1 MATRRTPTPPPP
13 TLSQIDLLAL
23 VAIARLGPEAYG
35 VSIRDE
41 IIRVTTREISMAA
54 TYAAL
59 DRLEG
64 AALIDASLSAP
75 RPERGGRARRQFQLT
90 AAGRATLKH
99 ERDLTARLWRGVSLD
114 AGVES

>member
-1 MATRRTPTPPPP
+1 MVKRRVPTPPPP
-13 TLSQIDLLAL
+13 ALGQIDLLAL
-23 VAIARLGPEAYG
+23 VTVARLGPDAYG

-54 TYAAL
+54 VYAAL
-59 DRLEG
+59 DRLEQG
-64 AALIDASLSAP
+64 ALIDASLSAP

-99 ERDLTARLWRGVSLD
+99 ERDLTARLWRGVPVD
-114 AGVES
+114 AEAEA